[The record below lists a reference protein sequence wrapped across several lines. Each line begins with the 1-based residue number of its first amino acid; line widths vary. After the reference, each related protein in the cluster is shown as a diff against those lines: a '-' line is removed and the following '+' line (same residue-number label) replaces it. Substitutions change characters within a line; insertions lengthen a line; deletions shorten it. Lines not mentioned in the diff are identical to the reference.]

1 MRTIKI
7 VGILLIIICCSMAGY
22 LKSCHVKNRV
32 KKLSLIYDG
41 VQLLFEYIQQG
52 KCELEKAVRKSFF
65 KCGFI
70 KFEKQNIFCSD
81 FDLNVNDIK
90 IVNEFFDSLGYS
102 TKKAECDRIKAFSLV
117 VQKRLNEAESE
128 RAQKSKIY
136 QTFGV
141 CIGLLIGI
149 LLI

>member
-1 MRTIKI
+1 MRMIKL
-7 VGILLIIICCSMAGY
+7 VGILLIIICCSMVGY
-22 LKSCHVKNRV
+22 LKSSHIKNRV
-32 KKLSLIYDG
+32 KKLGLIYEG
-41 VQLLFEYIQQG
+41 AQLLFENIQQG
-52 KCELEKAVRKSFF
+52 KYELGKAVKKSFI

-70 KFEKQNIFCSD
+70 KFEKQNIFCED
-81 FDLNVNDIK
+81 ADLSANDVK
-90 IVNEFFDSLGYS
+90 VVNEFLNSLGFS
-102 TKKAECDRIKAFSLV
+102 TKKIECDRIKNFGLLI
-117 VQKRLNEAESE
+117 QKRLSEAEAE